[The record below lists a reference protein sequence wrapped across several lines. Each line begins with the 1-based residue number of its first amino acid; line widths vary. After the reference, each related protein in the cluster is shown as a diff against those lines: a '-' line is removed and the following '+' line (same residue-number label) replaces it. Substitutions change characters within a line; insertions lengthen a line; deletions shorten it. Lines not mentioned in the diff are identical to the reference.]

1 VADTKRITPEQ
12 HRDQIEKYCKE
23 LPHYATYADVFRR
36 VLERACKTAFPDAFV
51 QSRPKSVSSFA
62 EKAARKFDKYPD
74 AVNQMTDL
82 CGARVIV
89 QTTEQVEAVK
99 QFIENAFRVEE
110 SDEKGMLLGEDK
122 FGYRDMHYVVQ
133 IDAGHWESLG
143 ITPDE
148 RERIGERRA
157 EIQVRTWLQH
167 AWADTLHDRLYKNP
181 LQLSSETKRTGN
193 LLAAL
198 MEEGD
203 RNYNIMAHEL
213 DGMLANYTAFAK
225 KDTVVA
231 EIAVQKLILDN
242 EPDARKKPALAT
254 RLGRLLAAN
263 GDFAQVVAVLEPHR
277 NINDANRGDLIEDLG
292 YALCKV
298 HRQKPDSTEY
308 QEGLDL
314 LKQVVALRG
323 KADWSYVPDL
333 RKRESLFARVLAR
346 LAWAL
351 EPIRREGHQVRT
363 YYQQA
368 HEHEPDNPYYLA
380 DMLGFEVYSSRGH
393 DLSCAMRTT
402 LREALKVC
410 HSHAE
415 AGIELPRAYFTA
427 SRLCLL
433 LDQPMDAL
441 GYYARGIRHCLAGT
455 HCTPTD
461 ALACEAEWIEKLHIG
476 EQPPEGQRWVLELLE
491 LAEQVGNRSGDPAAL
506 MPKAIVLSG
515 GAMSLDRATVDTFRP
530 FVEEMLRCFKG
541 IVISGGTK
549 VGVPGCAGD
558 VAESLTARNS
568 KGFKLLGYIPKR
580 LPHDAPKDERY
591 DDIKVYGDSGFT
603 PDQILQSWRD
613 SFAGGIVAQ
622 EVLCLGFGGGPL
634 SAVEYRIALALGARV
649 VVVCG
654 SGGTADGILKDPLWR
669 EIPTLMPVPID
680 RATFQA
686 LLVFGREDLDPNKVA
701 DMAQEF
707 HQRFV
712 AGSAKRLPAN
722 MRPWSKLNETY
733 QKANCEQAKYAVRI
747 LEACGFSVR
756 SASEPVIFTGFTDE
770 EVERMAEMEHGRWNV
785 ERLRDGWRPGKP
797 RSDELKIHDCLLP
810 WTQLPDGPDGF
821 KKYDREAVR
830 AFPEILAKAELE
842 VYRP

>member
-1 VADTKRITPEQ
+1 MNVGDSLHSPPPYCRRQRNSIYSAKKPSPKGRGESITRLLPKGEGEVWLSLPQRPKGQGTKLRTWSSRRNLAVADTKRITPAQ

-23 LPHYATYADVFRR
+23 LPHYATYADVLRR

-62 EKAARKFDKYPD
+62 EKAARKFAKYPD

-110 SDEKGMLLGEDK
+110 SDEKGILLGEDK

-133 IDAGHWESLG
+133 IHADHWESLG

-148 RERIGERRA
+148 QERIGQRRA

-181 LQLSSETKRTGN
+181 LQLSSEIKRTGN

-225 KDTVVA
+225 KDAVVA

-277 NINDANRGDLIEDLG
+277 DVTDANRGDLIEDLG

-308 QEGLDL
+308 QAGLDL

-323 KADWSYVPDL
+323 QADWSYVPDL
-333 RKRESLFARVLAR
+333 RKRESLFARALSR

-380 DMLGFEVYSSRGH
+380 GMLGFEVYSSRGH

-415 AGIELPRAYFTA
+415 AGIELPRAYLTA
-427 SRLCLL
+427 GRLCLL

-455 HCTPTD
+455 HCTPAD

-476 EQPPEGQRWVLELLE
+476 EQPRKLGAGCWNCWSLRNKREIAVAMRPSCQR
-491 LAEQVGNRSGDPAAL
+491 
-506 MPKAIVLSG
+506 
-515 GAMSLDRATVDTFRP
+515 
-530 FVEEMLRCFKG
+530 
-541 IVISGGTK
+541 
-549 VGVPGCAGD
+549 
-558 VAESLTARNS
+558 
-568 KGFKLLGYIPKR
+568 
-580 LPHDAPKDERY
+580 
-591 DDIKVYGDSGFT
+591 
-603 PDQILQSWRD
+603 
-613 SFAGGIVAQ
+613 
-622 EVLCLGFGGGPL
+622 PL
-634 SAVEYRIALALGARV
+634 SWLAARF
-649 VVVCG
+649 
-654 SGGTADGILKDPLWR
+654 L
-669 EIPTLMPVPID
+669 
-680 RATFQA
+680 
-686 LLVFGREDLDPNKVA
+686 
-701 DMAQEF
+701 
-707 HQRFV
+707 
-712 AGSAKRLPAN
+712 
-722 MRPWSKLNETY
+722 
-733 QKANCEQAKYAVRI
+733 
-747 LEACGFSVR
+747 
-756 SASEPVIFTGFTDE
+756 
-770 EVERMAEMEHGRWNV
+770 
-785 ERLRDGWRPGKP
+785 
-797 RSDELKIHDCLLP
+797 
-810 WTQLPDGPDGF
+810 
-821 KKYDREAVR
+821 
-830 AFPEILAKAELE
+830 
-842 VYRP
+842 